1 LYNMMAMAPRPRPTR
16 ARSGAAPKRRA
27 KKATR
32 AQTAELRKFLDE
44 VGAPELT
51 DEEYARLMAEH
62 NG

>member
-1 LYNMMAMAPRPRPTR
+1 MAPRPRPTR

-32 AQTAELRKFLDE
+32 AQTTALRKFLDE

-51 DEEYARLMAEH
+51 AEDYARRIAEH